1 MAVATNK
8 ELALRFYAALSSD
21 DIDSFDEFMAP
32 DLVDRDP
39 LPGQPA
45 GLAGFKAGML
55 GFRTAFPDL
64 QARAEDV
71 IAEGDRVVARIVVTG
86 TNSGSLFGQP
96 PTGKAVTLS
105 AIDIWRVADGRLA
118 EVWHIEDMLGLLTQ
132 LGMAAPLGG

>member
-1 MAVATNK
+1 MANASNK
-8 ELALRFYAALSSD
+8 ELALRFYVALSSG
-21 DIDSFDEFMAP
+21 DIESFGAFMAP

-55 GFRTAFPDL
+55 GFRAAFPDL
-64 QARAEDV
+64 QAHAEDV

-86 TNSGSLFGQP
+86 TNSGPLFGQP
-96 PTGKAVTLS
+96 PTGKAVSLN

-132 LGMAAPLGG
+132 LGMAPALGG